1 MSKIKKIGVFLLIFS
16 CFLCCFTATATA
28 AVLKVGSSGDE
39 VKRVQQALEKYG
51 YDVGGADGIFGQKTK
66 NAVMNFQRDAGLAVD
81 GIVGPATLKALGF
94 EGSLP
99 NYADADLHLLARIIS
114 AEARGEPY
122 EGQVAVGAVIMNR
135 VKHPSFPNTLS
146 GVVYQNGAFTAI
158 VDGQFYEDVAESAYR
173 AAKEAMDGADPT
185 GGAIYYYNPAKST
198 NQWIR
203 TRPVVYTIGEH
214 VFCT

>member
-1 MSKIKKIGVFLLIFS
+1 MQKFRKAGIVLLALICLLGV
-16 CFLCCFTATATA
+16 LCPSASA
-28 AVLKVGSSGDE
+28 ALLKVGSRGDE

-66 NAVMNFQRDAGLAVD
+66 TAVMNFQRDAGLAVD

-146 GVVYQNGAFTAI
+146 GVIYQNGAFTAI

-203 TRPVVYTIGEH
+203 TRPIIYTIGAH